1 VFFIYGT
8 QFSLGNRQWS
18 HFFVDEEPG
27 MIYQMGRQ
35 AMVNSKPAH
44 AAVLGPMPPADK
56 QGAVCETAGDLIE
69 QMEETCFYHENE
81 AIYANTAALVMQ
93 GFADT
98 FPDVSMK

>member
-1 VFFIYGT
+1 
-8 QFSLGNRQWS
+8 
-18 HFFVDEEPG
+18 
-27 MIYQMGRQ
+27 
-35 AMVNSKPAH
+35 
-44 AAVLGPMPPADK
+44 
-56 QGAVCETAGDLIE
+56 VCETAGDLIE